1 MALKSLLFFCF
12 DILNLELFKFQRLQV
27 MENYIVTETWNSDS

>member
-12 DILNLELFKFQRLQV
+12 DILNLELFEFQRLKV
-27 MENYIVTETWNSDS
+27 MEELYSNGNLK